1 MNTPAPDTG
10 PPGPG
15 APNTFFH
22 PANYRPEES
31 VTYLMRQILTAIAQ
45 EIERELAPADLTNA
59 QWIPL
64 FKLSLGHTST
74 AAELARACH
83 LDAGAMTRMLDR
95 LETKGLCQRE
105 RSASDRRVVHIALT
119 EAGTAAAQG
128 IPPILCELQNNYLQG
143 FTPEEFAT
151 LKQFLRRI
159 LDNTHTWDGA
169 APPPLNSSSKP

>member
-1 MNTPAPDTG
+1 MSTS
-10 PPGPG
+10 PPGPFQPPSTVTTDFYRPE
-15 APNTFFH
+15 A
-22 PANYRPEES
+22 YRPEES
-31 VTYLMRQILTAIAQ
+31 ITYLMRQILTAVAQ
-45 EIERELAPADLTNA
+45 EIERQLAPADLTNA

-64 FKLSLGHTST
+64 FKLFHGHATT